1 MLHTQIDG
9 LFTAVE
15 QRAAA
20 RADAAAAGSP
30 PPRAAVDDGMG
41 FKIAVIGDST
51 IRVRMYSTMNLVEY
65 IPGFGDMLFV

>member
-9 LFTAVE
+9 LFSAIE
-15 QRAAA
+15 QRASA
-20 RADAAAAGSP
+20 RVTAAAAGKP

-51 IRVRMYSTMNLVEY
+51 IRVRTYPIY
-65 IPGFGDMLFV
+65 YAALFR

>member
-9 LFTAVE
+9 LFSAVE

-20 RADAAAAGSP
+20 RAAAAAAGNP
-30 PPRAAVDDGMG
+30 PPRAALDDGME

-51 IRVRMYSTMNLVEY
+51 IRVSTQP
-65 IPGFGDMLFV
+65 I